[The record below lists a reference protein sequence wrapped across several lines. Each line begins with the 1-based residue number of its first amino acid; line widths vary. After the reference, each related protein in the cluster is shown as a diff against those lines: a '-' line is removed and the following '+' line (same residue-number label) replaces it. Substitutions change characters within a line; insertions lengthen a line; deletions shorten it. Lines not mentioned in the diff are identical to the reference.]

1 MGVYDKKLKIK
12 NTHGTSSSDSDG
24 RSDVSAWMASIAV
37 EYCASRVRIDLP
49 RDRLT
54 AMNKHDMRKIITRE
68 ITVRSLSHLIVVHWM
83 QN

>member
-1 MGVYDKKLKIK
+1 MKYFRKLEIQDT
-12 NTHGTSSSDSDG
+12 NGTSSSDSVV

-54 AMNKHDMRKIITRE
+54 AMNRHNNNEKGD
-68 ITVRSLSHLIVVHWM
+68 
-83 QN
+83 NC